1 MEGKDF
7 MNTLR
12 GNGMN
17 QPPPVFKRKSES
29 FKWMILSIIGVLL
42 IFGGGI
48 WVSLASW
55 TPPPKASDFS
65 NYHDYTKALQDWGNF
80 TRSGNLYGRIVMEL
94 GSLIMSIVGFIAY
107 VHPAIDPEEKRIFIT
122 MAIFGIIVLVLIS
135 VGIVVNSPYSS

>member
-12 GNGMN
+12 GNGVN
-17 QPPPVFKRKSES
+17 HPPPVFKRKSES
-29 FKWMILSIIGVLL
+29 FKWMILVVIGVLL
-42 IFGGGI
+42 IFAGGI

-80 TRSGNLYGRIVMEL
+80 TRSGNLYGRIVMEF
-94 GSLIMSIVGFIAY
+94 GSLIMSIVSFLAY
-107 VHPAIDPEEKRIFIT
+107 VHPAIDPEEKRIFII
-122 MAIFGIIVLVLIS
+122 MAIIGILVLVLIS
-135 VGIVVNSPYSS
+135 VGIIVNSPYSS